1 MDLEKQFQPFSPPR
15 TNLVEQVRYWAS
27 AQPEKL
33 AFRFLTRVEENE
45 ESTLTY
51 AELDQRARAI
61 AAKLVSMGM
70 VGQRA
75 LMLYPPRLEFVEAFM
90 GCYYAA

>member
-51 AELDQRARAI
+51 AQLDQKSDQL
-61 AAKLVSMGM
+61 AAFLNSQGIGRGDLVGLCCD
-70 VGQRA
+70 RNADTPA
-75 LMLYPPRLEFVEAFM
+75 LLSES
-90 GCYYAA
+90 